1 MITRFHQKFQYNIAQ
16 ERIRADPNHL
26 ICMTFE
32 LVLRFI
38 NQLVQEQIVRDNF
51 FNHSGNSENI
61 WYIVTAYILYEGII
75 FIKEFTFQIAK
86 KHFEVL
92 PLRLYTDSS

>member
-32 LVLRFI
+32 LVLRF
-38 NQLVQEQIVRDNF
+38 IVRDNF